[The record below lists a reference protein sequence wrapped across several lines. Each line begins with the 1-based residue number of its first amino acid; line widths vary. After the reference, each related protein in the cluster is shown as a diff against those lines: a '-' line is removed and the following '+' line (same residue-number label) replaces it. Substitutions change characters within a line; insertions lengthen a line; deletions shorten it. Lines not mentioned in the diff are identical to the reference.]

1 MPPDAPGRQT
11 PPPPATLPAFPV
23 DAIDTVAAGD
33 CFNAALAVALAEG
46 KPLKPAI
53 HFASAAGA
61 LATTAVGAAAA
72 APGRDAV
79 ERLIG
84 GEISPQ

>member
-1 MPPDAPGRQT
+1 MVRKGGVYLLSDGECWLGMAEAGVPMTRAHS
-11 PPPPATLPAFPV
+11 TLAV
-23 DAIDTVAAGD
+23 
-33 CFNAALAVALAEG
+33 ALAVALAEG

-79 ERLIG
+79 EGLIA